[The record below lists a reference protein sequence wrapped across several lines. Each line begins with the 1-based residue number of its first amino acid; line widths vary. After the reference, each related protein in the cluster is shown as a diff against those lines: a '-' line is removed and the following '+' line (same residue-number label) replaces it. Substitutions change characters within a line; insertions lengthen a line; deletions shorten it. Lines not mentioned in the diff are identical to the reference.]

1 MEEKEIHLIKKVS
14 KELGMT
20 YKELGEEIGYSDS
33 MLRQSV
39 SKNKISSQLEKVL
52 RVYLKMRRL
61 EQKIKDDKKV
71 KEMIKTFLN

>member
-1 MEEKEIHLIKKVS
+1 
-14 KELGMT
+14 MT

>member
-1 MEEKEIHLIKKVS
+1 
-14 KELGMT
+14 
-20 YKELGEEIGYSDS
+20 